1 MIYLCAMFSPR
12 LLDTPDRTPTGFR
25 PTLTLPT
32 APAARPERAN
42 PRGGS
47 SRQRVVGTRPL
58 FVVLVPRDRSPR
70 TRPGRPKSDVS
81 SGAASG
87 TLHGRVTGPR
97 GRTPQQCKDRS
108 VFLLRPTVANTPST
122 DAFHSG
128 CTALPAAHRASQCC
142 TRMVSTAC
150 FVASELRVVPIVTT
164 VDAMRPSVIEHP
176 NTDTISTPV
185 PGECCRR
192 SRMLAGVMGRT
203 GRKGSDQRRMRVHR
217 AVAGRRRRSRGRAH
231 GSPSTTQHGMEAELV
246 PFAPPN
252 DGPKRGDTSST
263 HSLRVRLM
271 DRGDQVHVMTMYNSA
286 LLRFLD
292 RNRYRIF
299 PTNYI
304 TFERTLFIVS
314 WLRVESMWNF
324 FVLLV
329 PSTHPPPYSDRCDCS
344 SCRWYRTSR
353 Q

>member
-25 PTLTLPT
+25 PTLTLPV

-81 SGAASG
+81 LGAASG

-150 FVASELRVVPIVTT
+150 FVASELRVLPTVTT
-164 VDAMRPSVIEHP
+164 VDAMGPSVIEQP
-176 NTDTISTPV
+176 NTDTIATPV
-185 PGECCRR
+185 LFLVSGIGLQLRMSVVAVPGCWPGLWVEPVGRAPTSGGCVCLVPWQGGGGGQGDEPTVPPRPPNMVWRR
-192 SRMLAGVMGRT
+192 S
-203 GRKGSDQRRMRVHR
+203 
-217 AVAGRRRRSRGRAH
+217 
-231 GSPSTTQHGMEAELV
+231 
-246 PFAPPN
+246 
-252 DGPKRGDTSST
+252 
-263 HSLRVRLM
+263 
-271 DRGDQVHVMTMYNSA
+271 
-286 LLRFLD
+286 
-292 RNRYRIF
+292 
-299 PTNYI
+299 
-304 TFERTLFIVS
+304 
-314 WLRVESMWNF
+314 
-324 FVLLV
+324 
-329 PSTHPPPYSDRCDCS
+329 
-344 SCRWYRTSR
+344 
-353 Q
+353 